1 MEFLPMIMSNGK
13 GISGERIGV
22 MVAGIIR
29 ILADEGLSAEAG
41 KRVLEAARS
50 IVDAYSIIQ
59 RLESFED
66 GEHRSEPLSN
76 IFEAG
81 SSNDDEG
88 LIQSAYRKRYKT
100 MYARYMK
107 GAMSGDEMRAW
118 KSRAE
123 KLRSDALSGEIS
135 PEEFTNSIEA
145 LGD

>member
-1 MEFLPMIMSNGK
+1 
-13 GISGERIGV
+13 
-22 MVAGIIR
+22 
-29 ILADEGLSAEAG
+29 
-41 KRVLEAARS
+41 
-50 IVDAYSIIQ
+50 
-59 RLESFED
+59 
-66 GEHRSEPLSN
+66 
-76 IFEAG
+76 
-81 SSNDDEG
+81 
-88 LIQSAYRKRYKT
+88 